1 MPSFIMGTKQY
12 SVVKR
17 KRGSKREEGAC
28 LPFLDGLIKDL
39 GDGVVTLDKRGR
51 VTSWNRG
58 AEKIYGYKAKEV
70 IGKSPRI
77 TLHKEGLKKWREALR
92 SVVSS
97 GTVIRDLEVQ
107 GAKRDGNRI
116 WVAVTFSPIHGDES
130 EITGTALMIRD
141 VTHEKRLREQL
152 ERSERRYRELFETSK
167 DVIFITSV
175 DGAFIDVNQAGV
187 EAFGFKDKSEMMGV
201 NIPKTLYVDPED
213 RKRFQNRIARNGY
226 AVDYELRLRKKNGE
240 IMEVVETS
248 TPIRDERGE
257 IVAYRGIL
265 RDVTERKALERQ
277 LKQSEEKYRS
287 LIDSSPDAAAVTHEG
302 TILYTNR
309 AFARLYGYQKD
320 TDLLNKSISELVS
333 EEQKDE
339 VLNWFRR
346 HGGHDQRSPS
356 RYELTGV
363 QSNKKKMNVEV
374 YGSAVLYE
382 GKACLLTFHRDITE
396 RRLLHEELGEAE
408 RIVSDILATMGD
420 ALVITDLHGKVLQVN
435 REFERTTG
443 YSRREAF
450 GVEFPYPWLLEEEM
464 SRFVLWI
471 SELRTKSFLH
481 DFDMNWVTKGKKR
494 IAVSLN
500 TTLLRNTRGEPIAM
514 LNIARDISERKRL
527 AEELESR
534 SRQIEHLYQ
543 ETLAK
548 SLEIERRN
556 KELDDFTYVV
566 SHDLKEPLV
575 TIEGYGKILHSDFQK
590 ELGSTGVD
598 YLKSMINS
606 ANRMKIFID
615 DLLALTRLSRVTES
629 FRPVQ
634 IGKVIEEVKS
644 DLEFRLREKDVQ
656 LVIQESMPT
665 ITCNESQLK
674 LVFRNLISNA
684 IKFND
689 KPVPKIVIGYVDEP
703 RDHRFFVQDNG
714 IGIEPQYF
722 EKIFGIF
729 QRLHRS
735 EDYGG
740 TGVGLTIVQKII
752 DLHQGK
758 IWVESKAGEG
768 ATFFFTLPK

>member
-1 MPSFIMGTKQY
+1 MSNKRY
-12 SVVKR
+12 EVVKR
-17 KRGSKREEGAC
+17 KQGSKKKGGTC
-28 LPFLDGLIKDL
+28 LPVLGGLIKDL
-39 GDGVVTLDKRGR
+39 GVGLVTFDKRGR

-58 AEKIYGYKAKEV
+58 AEKIYGYKANGV
-70 IGKSPRI
+70 IGKSLRTIIPTEGLRI
-77 TLHKEGLKKWREALR
+77 WREGLK
-92 SVVSS
+92 SVLSR
-97 GTVIRDLEVQ
+97 GEVIRDLEIQ
-107 GAKRDGNRI
+107 GIKRDETRI
-116 WVAVTFSPIHGDES
+116 WVAATVSPIHGDKR
-130 EITGTALMIRD
+130 EITGAALMIKD
-141 VTHEKRLREQL
+141 ISQQKGLREQL
-152 ERSERRYRELFETSK
+152 EQSERRYRELFQTSK
-167 DVIFITSV
+167 DIVFITGV
-175 DGAFIDVNQAGV
+175 DGTFIDVNQAGV

-201 NIPKTLYVDPED
+201 NIPKTLYVDPKD
-213 RKRFQNRIARNGY
+213 RKRFHKKIARNGF

-240 IMEVVETS
+240 IMDVVETS
-248 TPIRDERGE
+248 TPIRNERGE

-277 LKQSEEKYRS
+277 LKESGEKYRS
-287 LIDSSPDAAAVTHEG
+287 LIDSSPDGAAVTHEG
-302 TILYTNR
+302 KLLYTNR
-309 AFARLYGYQKD
+309 AFAKLYSFQKE
-320 TDLLNKSISELVS
+320 TDLLNRSISEIVS

-339 VLNWFRR
+339 VLNWFRQ
-346 HGGHDQRSPS
+346 HGRDQRSPS
-356 RYELTGV
+356 RYEFAGV
-363 QSNKKKMNVEV
+363 RGDKKKINVEV
-374 YGSAVLYE
+374 YGSPVLYD

-435 REFERTTG
+435 REFERMTG

-514 LNIARDISERKRL
+514 LNIARDISDRKRL
-527 AEELESR
+527 AEELEAR
-534 SRQIEHLYQ
+534 SRQIEHLYK

-590 ELGSTGVD
+590 ELGTTGVD

-606 ANRMKIFID
+606 ANRMKKFID

-629 FRPVQ
+629 FRLIQV
-634 IGKVIEEVKS
+634 GKVIEEVKS
-644 DLEFRLREKDVQ
+644 DLEFRLREKNVH
-656 LVIQESMPT
+656 LVIQDPMPT

-689 KPVPKIVIGYVDEP
+689 KPVPKIVIGYAEEP

-752 DLHQGK
+752 DLHQGR

>member
-1 MPSFIMGTKQY
+1 MSNKQHAALKRAVGNKKKDDVSIRGLE
-12 SVVKR
+12 SVI
-17 KRGSKREEGAC
+17 S
-28 LPFLDGLIKDL
+28 DL
-39 GDGVVTLDKRGR
+39 GDGVVTFDKRGR

-58 AEKIYGYKAKEV
+58 AEKIFGYKAKEV
-70 IGKSPRI
+70 IGKS
-77 TLHKEGLKKWREALR
+77 LHIAVLKREQRAWREGLASVLSDTEVVRSFEIQGIKK
-92 SVVSS
+92 
-97 GTVIRDLEVQ
+97 D
-107 GAKRDGNRI
+107 GARI
-116 WVAVTFSPIHGDES
+116 WIAATLSPIHGDS
-130 EITGTALMIRD
+130 GAITGAALIVRD
-141 VTHEKRLREQL
+141 MTHEKDLLEQL
-152 ERSERRYRELFETSK
+152 EESERRYRELFQTSK
-167 DVIFITSV
+167 DIIYISSA
-175 DGAFIDVNQAGV
+175 DGRFIDVNQAGV

-201 NIPKTLYVDPED
+201 DIPKTLYVDPED
-213 RKRFQNRIARNGY
+213 RKRFQKKIAQNGY
-226 AVDYELRLRKKNGE
+226 LVDYELRLRKKNGE
-240 IMEVVETS
+240 IMDSFVTS
-248 TPIRDERGE
+248 TPIRNDRGK
-257 IVAYRGIL
+257 IIAYRGVL
-265 RDVTERKALERQ
+265 RDVTERKAMDRK
-277 LKQSEEKYRS
+277 LKESEEKYRS
-287 LIDSSPDAAAVTHEG
+287 LIDGSPDGAAVTYEG
-302 TILYTNR
+302 RILYANR
-309 AFARLYGYQKD
+309 ALAKLYNYEKD
-320 TDLLNKSISELVS
+320 TDLVNKSISEIVS
-333 EEQKDE
+333 EEQKGE
-339 VLNWFRR
+339 VLNWFQQ
-346 HGGHDQRSPS
+346 HGGLQRVIS
-356 RYELTGV
+356 RYEFTGLR
-363 QSNKKKMNVEV
+363 SDKKKINVEV
-374 YGSAVLYE
+374 YGSPVLYE
-382 GKACLLTFHRDITE
+382 GMECLLTFHRDITE

-408 RIVSDILATMGD
+408 RIVSEILATMGD

-435 REFERTTG
+435 QEFERMTG

-450 GVEFPYPWLLEEEM
+450 GVEVPYPWLLDEEM

-481 DFDMNWVTKGKKR
+481 DFDMTWVTKAKKK

-514 LNIARDISERKRL
+514 LNIARDISERRRL
-527 AEELESR
+527 AEELEAR
-534 SRQIEHLYQ
+534 SKQIEHLYQ

-556 KELDDFTYVV
+556 KELDDFAYVV

-598 YLKSMINS
+598 YLKSIINS

-634 IGKVIEEVKS
+634 IGNLIEEVQS
-644 DLEFRLREKDVQ
+644 DLEFRLREKNVD
-656 LVIQESMPT
+656 LVIQKTMPT

-735 EDYGG
+735 EEYGG

-752 DLHQGK
+752 DLHQGR

-768 ATFFFTLPK
+768 TTFFFTLPK

>member
-1 MPSFIMGTKQY
+1 MSNKQFAA
-12 SVVKR
+12 VRR
-17 KRGSKREEGAC
+17 KQGSKKKDGTC
-28 LPFLDGLIKDL
+28 LPILDGLIKDL
-39 GDGVVTLDKRGR
+39 GDGVVTFDGCGR

-58 AEKIYGYKAKEV
+58 AEKIYGYKAREV
-70 IGKSPRI
+70 LGKSLRMTIPKRD
-77 TLHKEGLKKWREALR
+77 LKKWREGLR
-92 SVVSS
+92 RVLSN
-97 GTVIRDLEVQ
+97 GEVIRDVEFQ
-107 GAKRDGNRI
+107 GIKRDGTRI
-116 WVAVTFSPIHGDES
+116 WLAATFSPIHGDKG
-130 EITGTALMIRD
+130 EITGAASMIRD
-141 VTHEKRLREQL
+141 ITHERGLREQL
-152 ERSERRYRELFETSK
+152 EHSERMYHGLFETSR
-167 DVIFITSV
+167 DIVFITSV
-175 DGAFIDVNQAGV
+175 DGTFIDVNQAGV
-187 EAFGFKDKSEMMGV
+187 EAFGFEDKSEMMGV
-201 NIPKTLYVDPED
+201 NIPGMLYVDPED
-213 RKRFQNRIARNGY
+213 RKRFRKKIARNGY
-226 AVDYELRLRKKNGE
+226 AMDYELRLKKKNGE
-240 IMEVVETS
+240 IMDVVETS
-248 TPIRDERGE
+248 TPIRNERGE
-257 IVAYRGIL
+257 IIAYRGIL
-265 RDVTERKALERQ
+265 RDVTERKALERK
-277 LKQSEEKYRS
+277 LKESEEKYRS
-287 LIDSSPDAAAVTHEG
+287 LIDASPDGAAVTCKG
-302 TILYTNR
+302 KFLYTNR

-320 TDLLNKSISELVS
+320 TDLLNKSIFEIVS
-333 EEQKDE
+333 EEQRED
-339 VLNWFRR
+339 VLHWFQQ
-346 HGGHDQRSPS
+346 HELDQRTPS
-356 RYELTGV
+356 RYEFTGM
-363 QSNKKKMNVEV
+363 QSDKKKMNVEV
-374 YGSAVLYE
+374 YGSPVLYE

-450 GVEFPYPWLLEEEM
+450 GMEFPYPWLLEEEM

-500 TTLLRNTRGEPIAM
+500 TTLLQNTRGEPIAM
-514 LNIARDISERKRL
+514 LNIARDISERKHL
-527 AEELESR
+527 AEELEAR

-575 TIEGYGKILHSDFQK
+575 TIEGYGKILQSDFQK

-629 FRPVQ
+629 FQPIQ
-634 IGKVIEEVKS
+634 IGKLIEEVKS
-644 DLEFRLREKDVQ
+644 DLEFRLREKNVY
-656 LVIQESMPT
+656 LVIQEPMPT

-752 DLHQGK
+752 DLHQGR